1 MICKFGVSLSL
12 MPCLINSAFRFNV
25 FKVYCIVCSIIIL
38 FLLYFYF
45 TYSIILAFSCVL
57 CAFVLMP
64 GSTVSEI
71 FGNAKLRTRLK
82 NKIEGEIV
90 VVQKGVLQ

>member
-38 FLLYFYF
+38 FLLHF
-45 TYSIILAFSCVL
+45 SLAFSCVL